1 VVYFYVVKTIRTYS
15 NLSDAGFASSL
26 LEAAGIEA
34 LLADEQSFTIGYGL
48 AALGLRLQ
56 VDDADFERAQ
66 RVLDHGPDAA
76 VVEPSEERT
85 EIKGRI
91 PVGLFLACAAVLGV
105 LAFALTRWPLERIRA
120 HASARP
126 NPVTEDENGDGKPDT
141 FYYYE
146 GQRHVRTEVDGNYDG
161 LIDRWYFYDGD
172 GQYVRGER
180 DKNYDGKP
188 DDWCFYEKGDLVN
201 EKNDTDFNGLVDCV
215 TTFANGIA
223 TQVDYMPNESK
234 IVTRRQVLKNS
245 VLVEELVDENRDGTF
260 DYKILHDPF
269 GETSKP
275 IPIAHGAQ

>member
-1 VVYFYVVKTIRTYS
+1 MKTVRTFGE
-15 NLSDAGFASSL
+15 LAEAGFARSL

-34 LLADEQSFTIGYGL
+34 LLADEQSYSIGYGP
-48 AALGLRLQ
+48 AAGGLRLQ

-66 RVLDHGPDAA
+66 RVLDQGPDAA
-76 VVEPSEERT
+76 VIEPSESPG

-91 PVGLFLACAAVLGV
+91 PVGLFLACAALLGA
-105 LAFALTRWPLERIRA
+105 LAFALVHWGLERKRA
-120 HASARP
+120 QATSSDS
-126 NPVTEDENGDGKPDT
+126 PVTSDENGDGKPDT

-146 GQRHVRTEVDGNYDG
+146 GKRHVRTEVDGNYDG

-172 GQYVRGER
+172 GQYIRAER

-188 DDWCFYEKGDLVN
+188 DDWCVCEKGEVVN

-234 IVTRRQVLKNS
+234 IVTRRQVLKDG
-245 VLVEELVDENRDGTF
+245 VLVEELVDENRDGAF

-275 IPIAHGAQ
+275 MPIGPDGK

>member
-1 VVYFYVVKTIRTYS
+1 MKTVRTFA
-15 NLSDAGFASSL
+15 NLAEAGFASSL
-26 LEAAGIEA
+26 LEAAGIKS

-56 VDDADFERAQ
+56 VDDADVERAE
-66 RVLDHGPDAA
+66 RVLDQGPDVA
-76 VVEPSEERT
+76 VGESSEPRT

-91 PVGLFLACAAVLGV
+91 PIGLFLACAALLGV
-105 LAFALTRWPLERIRA
+105 MALALKHWQLERTRS
-120 HASARP
+120 HAAARP

-146 GQRHVRTEVDGNYDG
+146 GKRLVRTEVDGNFDG
-161 LIDRWYFYDGD
+161 LIDWWYFYDAD
-172 GQYVRGER
+172 GRYVRAER

-188 DDWCFYEKGDLVN
+188 DDWCFYEKGEPVN
-201 EKNDTDFNGLVDCV
+201 QKNDTDFNGLVDCI
-215 TTFANGIA
+215 TTFANGVA

-234 IVTRRQVLKNS
+234 IVTRRQVLKDS

-275 IPIAHGAQ
+275 IPMGPGGK